1 MSSISEA
8 LYESFQYVDEDF
20 TQEILD
26 SLEDTGSL
34 QESAKENLWD
44 KLAPILEKTPQVN
57 ESLLKEDMTIDQALD
72 EFYELMIKQDVP
84 PKEAK
89 ARVLKDMGREPAITE
104 SMELKEDK
112 PLTREERMAKRKT
125 DYMQGIC
132 EEFRKSAGFF
142 LDEELD
148 EDKLKY
154 EEWRIKN
161 LAVRKGVPSA
171 DIKEALL
178 KGNK

>member
-26 SLEDTGSL
+26 SLEDTDSL
-34 QESAKENLWD
+34 QESAEENLWD
-44 KLAPILEKTPQVN
+44 KLEPVLEKTSPVN

-72 EFYELMIKQDVP
+72 EFHELMIKQDVP

-89 ARVLKDMGREPAITE
+89 ARVLKDLGKEPAITE
-104 SMELKEDK
+104 SMELKEEK
-112 PLTREERMAKRKT
+112 TLTRKERLAKKKSDRMKAV
-125 DYMQGIC
+125 C
-132 EEFRKSAGFF
+132 EEFRKSANFF
-142 LDEELD
+142 LDEELT

-154 EEWRIKN
+154 EGWRIKN
-161 LAVRKGVPSA
+161 LALRTGIPSA
-171 DIKEALL
+171 KIKEALL
-178 KGNK
+178 KGN

>member
-26 SLEDTGSL
+26 SLEDTDSL
-34 QESAKENLWD
+34 QESAEENLWD
-44 KLAPILEKTPQVN
+44 KLEPVLEKTPPVN

-89 ARVLKDMGREPAITE
+89 ARVLKDLGKEPAITE
-104 SMELKEDK
+104 SMELKEEK
-112 PLTREERMAKRKT
+112 TLTRKERLAKQKSDRMKA
-125 DYMQGIC
+125 IC
-132 EEFRKSAGFF
+132 EEFRKSANFF
-142 LDEELD
+142 LDEELT

-161 LAVRKGVPSA
+161 LALRTGIPSA
-171 DIKEALL
+171 KIKEALL
-178 KGNK
+178 KGN